1 MVRGVLVAGGR
12 GTRLGAHKARVAIA
26 GVSLLQRALETLSRV
41 ADDLVVAAP
50 ESLALRLPESPRA
63 RRVFDRVDGEGPL
76 AGAVAALEDGGF
88 EMAVI
93 LGVDFPLMH
102 AATLRAL
109 IARLE
114 AIPSWGRSCRRLEAG
129 SSLWRPRMDE
139 RLRPRSSRRS
149 RRVSVRS

>member
-114 AIPSWGRSCRRLEAG
+114 AHSLPAPSGRKPRVDFEIHNDGPIVAALEK
-129 SSLWRPRMDE
+129 SLITIKSAHP
-139 RLRPRSSRRS
+139 
-149 RRVSVRS
+149 